1 VQLETVLA
9 PGIGHVRADPAH
21 LEQVIVNLVL
31 NARDA
36 LAAGGTL
43 TIETSERHM
52 TAPAR
57 GAATRPGLYV
67 VLSVTDSGTGMDED
81 TRARLFEPFFTTKE
95 AAHGSGLGLAIV
107 HGIVK
112 STGGSI
118 RVSSEPGAGTS
129 VRLFFPRLDDAG
141 PMALLPAVEER
152 GMETILLVEDEEA
165 VRAVIRKML
174 LANGYAV
181 LDARHGRDALQVAAR
196 HRGTIDLLVTDVVM
210 PEMGGR
216 ELAERLAAQRPELR
230 VLFISG
236 YTSDEVLRKGV
247 GTEGAFV
254 QKPFTSDVL
263 LRSIRARLADP
274 VGPGEEVPSDRIA

>member
-1 VQLETVLA
+1 
-9 PGIGHVRADPAH
+9 
-21 LEQVIVNLVL
+21 
-31 NARDA
+31 
-36 LAAGGTL
+36 
-43 TIETSERHM
+43 
-52 TAPAR
+52 
-57 GAATRPGLYV
+57 
-67 VLSVTDSGTGMDED
+67 
-81 TRARLFEPFFTTKE
+81 
-95 AAHGSGLGLAIV
+95 
-107 HGIVK
+107 
-112 STGGSI
+112 
-118 RVSSEPGAGTS
+118 
-129 VRLFFPRLDDAG
+129 
-141 PMALLPAVEER
+141 
-152 GMETILLVEDEEA
+152 
-165 VRAVIRKML
+165 ML